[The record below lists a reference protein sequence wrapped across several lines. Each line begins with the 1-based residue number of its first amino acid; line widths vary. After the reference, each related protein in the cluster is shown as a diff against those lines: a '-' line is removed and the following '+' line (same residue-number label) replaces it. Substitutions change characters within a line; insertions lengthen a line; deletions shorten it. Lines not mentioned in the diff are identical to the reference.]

1 MNSTETALEH
11 TELPEEADWALADI
25 PNSINATGLLA
36 EDLEEYGGLTEVQ
49 TLILACVATVIPL
62 FLGLLLV
69 LGVRMVWKKYKNH
82 NTNSGYDNDGLRRE
96 DSCDAVKSSSFM
108 QSAEE
113 LKTSESQY
121 SVLMP
126 DDVTSAAVCCYAAAN
141 GASAPLPPLLYNSP
155 PNNRFGN
162 TNKTNLNG
170 SIITLTMKNNHL
182 IVETEERVPGVCMA
196 SAGEV
201 AAAAAAAAE
210 AATKS
215 MEYEY
220 DDDEFDMEAEMLR
233 REFREA
239 SLLANGNSGA
249 TCGPAVA
256 VDTAVLEPSSQ
267 TQVDLTRGPADRI
280 RGRALPPPPHQ
291 LQLAAADHSSGGSS
305 SVDSRVAEMAYAYGN
320 QSEYTVEDVAS
331 KHGGKGQTIAAVKS
345 VASSAAAAA
354 TIINNNNNNN
364 NDDEYLVEQ
373 RLLGNGVDGGGYAGG
388 DGDSPESRPSNA
400 DRCSPE
406 ERGVATTA
414 AATAA
419 VSQ

>member
-1 MNSTETALEH
+1 MNSTQTALEH
-11 TELPEEADWALADI
+11 TVIPNEADWALADI

-36 EDLEEYGGLTEVQ
+36 EDLEEYGGLTEIQ

-126 DDVTSAAVCCYAAAN
+126 DDAASAAVCCYAAAN
-141 GASAPLPPLLYNSP
+141 GSSTPLPPLLYNSP
-155 PNNRFGN
+155 PNNRFGD

-196 SAGEV
+196 SASEV
-201 AAAAAAAAE
+201 AAATAAAAAADAA
-210 AATKS
+210 AKS
-215 MEYEY
+215 MDYEY

-239 SLLANGNSGA
+239 SLLANGDGGSV
-249 TCGPAVA
+249 CGPATVNA
-256 VDTAVLEPSSQ
+256 AVLEPSSQ
-267 TQVDLTRGPADRI
+267 TQVDLTVDR
-280 RGRALPPPPHQ
+280 RPTASAAAQPPPHQ
-291 LQLAAADHSSGGSS
+291 LQPAAADHSSGGSS

-320 QSEYTVEDVAS
+320 QSEYTAEDVPS
-331 KHGGKGQTIAAVKS
+331 KHCGKAFAVVKS
-345 VASSAAAAA
+345 AAVASSATAV
-354 TIINNNNNNN
+354 TVNNN

-373 RLLGNGVDGGGYAGG
+373 RLLGNGADGGGDGG
-388 DGDSPESRPSNA
+388 VGCTGNGNSPELPPPNA
-400 DRCSPE
+400 DNCSPDDC
-406 ERGVATTA
+406 GLAPT
-414 AATAA
+414 AATAT

>member
-11 TELPEEADWALADI
+11 TEISEDADWALVDI
-25 PNSINATGLLA
+25 ANSINATGLLA

-126 DDVTSAAVCCYAAAN
+126 DDAASTAVCCYAAAN

-155 PNNRFGN
+155 PNNRFGD

-196 SAGEV
+196 SSAGEV
-201 AAAAAAAAE
+201 AAAATAAAAVAE
-210 AATKS
+210 AEAKS
-215 MEYEY
+215 MDYEY

-239 SLLANGNSGA
+239 SLLANGGGGGA
-249 TCGPAVA
+249 ACGPTTVA
-256 VDTAVLEPSSQ
+256 VDPAVLEPSSQ
-267 TQVDLTRGPADRI
+267 TQVDLTADR
-280 RGRALPPPPHQ
+280 RPTASVAQ
-291 LQLAAADHSSGGSS
+291 LQVAAADHSSGGSS

-320 QSEYTVEDVAS
+320 QCEYTVEDVAS
-331 KHGGKGQTIAAVKS
+331 KHGGKGPSIAVVK
-345 VASSAAAAA
+345 SAAAAA
-354 TIINNNNNNN
+354 STATVNNNNNN
-364 NDDEYLVEQ
+364 NDEEYLVEQ
-373 RLLGNGVDGGGYAGG
+373 RLLGNGVDGGGGGHTDG
-388 DGDSPESRPSNA
+388 DGDDLPPLPNA
-400 DRCSPE
+400 DNCSPGD
-406 ERGVATTA
+406 RGLATTA
-414 AATAA
+414 AAAATAT

>member
-1 MNSTETALEH
+1 MNTTETALEH
-11 TELPEEADWALADI
+11 TDVPVEADWALADI

-126 DDVTSAAVCCYAAAN
+126 DDAASAAVCCYAAAN

-155 PNNRFGN
+155 PNNRFGD

-201 AAAAAAAAE
+201 AAAAAAAAAE
-210 AATKS
+210 AAAKS
-215 MEYEY
+215 IDYEY

-239 SLLANGNSGA
+239 SLLANGGGLAAPVVN
-249 TCGPAVA
+249 P
-256 VDTAVLEPSSQ
+256 AVLEPSSQ
-267 TQVDLTRGPADRI
+267 TQVDLTADR
-280 RGRALPPPPHQ
+280 RPTASAAAQPPPPPHQ

-331 KHGGKGQTIAAVKS
+331 KHGGKTIAAVKS
-345 VASSAAAAA
+345 VATSATAAAV
-354 TIINNNNNNN
+354 NNN

-373 RLLGNGVDGGGYAGG
+373 RLLGNGVDGGGGGAGN
-388 DGDSPESRPSNA
+388 GDSSESTPPNA
-400 DRCSPE
+400 ADNCSPGD
-406 ERGVATTA
+406 RGVATTA
-414 AATAA
+414 AATAT

>member
-1 MNSTETALEH
+1 MNTTETALEH
-11 TELPEEADWALADI
+11 TEIPVEADWALADI

-126 DDVTSAAVCCYAAAN
+126 DDAASAAVCCYAAAN

-155 PNNRFGN
+155 PNNRFGD

-201 AAAAAAAAE
+201 AAAAAAAE
-210 AATKS
+210 AAAKS
-215 MEYEY
+215 IDYEY

-239 SLLANGNSGA
+239 SLLANGGGGGGLTAPVVVN
-249 TCGPAVA
+249 P
-256 VDTAVLEPSSQ
+256 AVLEPSSQ
-267 TQVDLTRGPADRI
+267 TQVDLTADR
-280 RGRALPPPPHQ
+280 RPTASAAAQPPLHQ

-305 SVDSRVAEMAYAYGN
+305 SVDSRVAEIAYAYGN

-331 KHGGKGQTIAAVKS
+331 KHGGKTIAAAVKS
-345 VASSAAAAA
+345 AAASATAA
-354 TIINNNNNNN
+354 AVNNN

-373 RLLGNGVDGGGYAGG
+373 RLLGNGVDGSCGGGGAG
-388 DGDSPESRPSNA
+388 DGHSSEPTPPNA
-400 DRCSPE
+400 DNCSPGD
-406 ERGVATTA
+406 RGVATTA
-414 AATAA
+414 AAAAA